1 MKRCPACQQTYSDDI
16 SFCLMDGTPLKTE
29 FDEERSTLIR
39 EPRAPVQA
47 NIQSRKF
54 PLVGCL
60 VIALL
65 ALIAV
70 GVVTGV
76 VFLIRDSSKVP
87 VNQTNIS
94 SNVDSN
100 TVNKPASNLQDQQA
114 EIERQKQELAN
125 ERKKLD
131 DQKKIPLTNA
141 NVPAA
146 VDPPTSRITFHRGS
160 VEETVTGSVVK
171 KRTYVLRTLSGQA
184 LSAGIR
190 TSGNCVVFSN
200 GSNSESY
207 TTSQGDSSLVVVNN
221 CGSPA
226 KFNLTVSVR

>member
-1 MKRCPACQQTYSDDI
+1 
-16 SFCLMDGTPLKTE
+16 MDGTPLKTE

-200 GSNSESY
+200 GSSSESY

-221 CGSPA
+221 CSSPA

>member
-1 MKRCPACQQTYSDDI
+1 
-16 SFCLMDGTPLKTE
+16 MDGTPLTTE
-29 FDEERSTLIR
+29 FDEERSTVIR
-39 EPRAPVQA
+39 EPRVTAQA
-47 NIQSRKF
+47 NVQSRKF
-54 PLVGCL
+54 PLVSCL

-70 GVVTGV
+70 GVAIGI
-76 VFLIRDSSKVP
+76 VFLVRNSSKGP
-87 VNQTNIS
+87 ANQANVS
-94 SNVDSN
+94 SNADPN

-131 DQKKIPLTNA
+131 DQKKISPA
-141 NVPAA
+141 NVSVPAA

-160 VEETVTGSVVK
+160 IEETVTGSVVK

-190 TSGNCVVFSN
+190 AGGNCVVFSN
-200 GSNSESY
+200 GSSSESY
-207 TTSQGDSSLVVVNN
+207 ITSQGDSSLVVVNN
-221 CGSPA
+221 CSSPA